1 MDFSNVIDILTEE
14 KTEVIK
20 EMKQMRKRRKK
31 SKFFD
36 SFLRKIS
43 GDVTFGEDISYSERL
58 IEQFDEAIR
67 ILKLSSED
75 ETKT

>member
-14 KTEVIK
+14 KTEVIR

-43 GDVTFGEDISYSERL
+43 GDLTFGEDISYSERL
-58 IEQFDEAIR
+58 VEQFDEAIR

>member
-20 EMKQMRKRRKK
+20 EMKQMRKKRKK